1 MTKVLIQT
9 VELDANSMGNIQQ
22 NSLPEILQPAAGEEN
37 LRFLGDLDNRNT
49 HAVMSLENFL
59 LN

>member
-1 MTKVLIQT
+1 
-9 VELDANSMGNIQQ
+9 MGKQ
-22 NSLPEILQPAAGEEN
+22 NTLPETLQPAAGKEN
-37 LRFLGDLDNRNT
+37 LRFLMDLGNRNT